1 MAKVQSATELKEY
14 AYRRLGYPKVEI
26 QVDDTQAMDRIDDA
40 VQLFIERHFDGVEE
54 KYITITFDATDEAN
68 QYITMPDDV
77 IAVTR
82 IYEPGRYSSEAMS
95 DVRYKIMFDQMFDM
109 TKVSMQYYEMTM
121 QNLSMIS
128 DYFNPDRTFTFNKAN
143 NRLYSHSGTI
153 LGPSC
158 KVKGV
163 CSVVAHTTETDCVAA
178 AATWTAYDTETKCTT
193 AGSLWYEGSVM
204 MLRGFVGLHPD
215 ESTGYAIDV
224 YNDEWMKKYTTALIK
239 KQWGSNMKQYDGMPL
254 PGGIVVNG
262 QQLFDEAN
270 EEILRLEEQFS
281 LEYEMPTNFLVG

>member
-1 MAKVQSATELKEY
+1 MLK
-14 AYRRLGYPKVEI
+14 KSN
-26 QVDDTQAMDRIDDA
+26 
-40 VQLFIERHFDGVEE
+40 
-54 KYITITFDATDEAN
+54 ATDEAN